1 MAGVLPTLR
10 DEDLHRGDDHRRPPV
25 PGARLEPDPGQG
37 RAVRDRDRRPR
48 PRAAPGGVRQRP
60 GPLLSSDRSNHERR
74 DGERPIPY
82 HTATRPV
89 AVAGLSCLPATV
101 SRQHI
106 SAIDLG
112 TATHDGAGG
121 PLATC
126 EQTLAAAA
134 FIVQSSLARST
145 PLQLLDHHS
154 ARARAR
160 RRPSALG
167 AHRCSDR
174 LLERGRAI
182 NHRAKWTCGV
192 RFHLAEGPH
201 RWPSR
206 REPSERGGR
215 SSWRLSGTATTTPI
229 VGVSR
234 RRPLLVPPRSHGP
247 YPRRHSTNLT
257 AGVRARPA
265 HKNPRTVAPIGQ
277 P

>member
-1 MAGVLPTLR
+1 MT
-10 DEDLHRGDDHRRPPV
+10 
-25 PGARLEPDPGQG
+25 G
-37 RAVRDRDRRPR
+37 RV
-48 PRAAPGGVRQRP
+48 
-60 GPLLSSDRSNHERR
+60 
-74 DGERPIPY
+74 
-82 HTATRPV
+82 
-89 AVAGLSCLPATV
+89 
-101 SRQHI
+101 
-106 SAIDLG
+106 
-112 TATHDGAGG
+112 G

-145 PLQLLDHHS
+145 PLPLLDHHS

-234 RRPLLVPPRSHGP
+234 RRPLLVPPRSHDL
-247 YPRRHSTNLT
+247 YPRHPSYEPRGWCPRASGRQDPTGTGRWPRSGSLVVVDGLVGCWGV
-257 AGVRARPA
+257 AG
-265 HKNPRTVAPIGQ
+265 
-277 P
+277 

>member
-1 MAGVLPTLR
+1 MT
-10 DEDLHRGDDHRRPPV
+10 
-25 PGARLEPDPGQG
+25 G
-37 RAVRDRDRRPR
+37 RV
-48 PRAAPGGVRQRP
+48 
-60 GPLLSSDRSNHERR
+60 
-74 DGERPIPY
+74 
-82 HTATRPV
+82 
-89 AVAGLSCLPATV
+89 
-101 SRQHI
+101 
-106 SAIDLG
+106 
-112 TATHDGAGG
+112 G

-257 AGVRARPA
+257 AGVRASRLASARVLLTRIHARWPDRA
-265 HKNPRTVAPIGQ
+265 ALVVVGGLVGRWGVAG
-277 P
+277 

>member
-1 MAGVLPTLR
+1 MT
-10 DEDLHRGDDHRRPPV
+10 
-25 PGARLEPDPGQG
+25 G
-37 RAVRDRDRRPR
+37 RV
-48 PRAAPGGVRQRP
+48 
-60 GPLLSSDRSNHERR
+60 
-74 DGERPIPY
+74 
-82 HTATRPV
+82 
-89 AVAGLSCLPATV
+89 
-101 SRQHI
+101 
-106 SAIDLG
+106 
-112 TATHDGAGG
+112 G

-145 PLQLLDHHS
+145 PLPLLDHHS

-215 SSWRLSGTATTTPI
+215 SSWRLSGTLRQPPP
-229 VGVSR
+229 SESHR
-234 RRPLLVPPRSHGP
+234 RRPLLVPPRSHDH
-247 YPRRHSTNLT
+247 YPIVPVTNLT
-257 AGVRARPA
+257 TGVRVHPRPVRPS
-265 HKNPRTVAPIGQ
+265 PRGAPPMAYTSHVLVHVRRYPVDG
-277 P
+277 